1 MSNPGLAPLICSLR
15 LLPLSPILENLPAFC
30 ARANGSRTDRES
42 VRRVLHQPRPPITIS
57 PPFPASY
64 TALESA
70 PAPENAREP
79 TEDGLLAEKVLQ
91 ELLELLEYH
100 RTHRPQ
106 NTAKAYAPKQNEL
119 TESLSAS
126 TASSWMSRSYDKSGI
141 QSSKINHIRVSE
153 CKGAEEN
160 GVPEAQV
167 NISPLLP
174 RVFLHPSAPSTLLTV
189 LQIRRGGLWNADH
202 MTVCYLKALPREFMR
217 GIGRL

>member
-1 MSNPGLAPLICSLR
+1 MALRSAASFPVTHPGLSGVQDRPECFLSNPGLAPLICSLR

-30 ARANGSRTDRES
+30 ARANGSKTDRES
-42 VRRVLHQPRPPITIS
+42 VRRVLRQPHPPITISS

-79 TEDGLLAEKVLQ
+79 TEDDLLAEKVLQ
-91 ELLELLEYH
+91 ELLEYH

-126 TASSWMSRSYDKSGI
+126 TASSSMSCSYDESGI
-141 QSSKINHIRVSE
+141 QSSKINHIMVSE

-160 GVPEAQV
+160 GVQEA
-167 NISPLLP
+167 
-174 RVFLHPSAPSTLLTV
+174 
-189 LQIRRGGLWNADH
+189 QIRRGGLWNAEH
-202 MTVCYLKALPREFMR
+202 MTVCYLKTLPREFMR